1 MSEIQR
7 ILEIDLSK
15 SSRRGKFNTE
25 KIPIDALRSYCV
37 SVRFNK
43 EELEVLNEKRGSTK
57 KGEWLRMALL
67 HRLPPIVPS
76 INIDAWKCFG
86 DLSQKLNRILVHL
99 DNKSSSSPL
108 TKTEIFVIQRQIR
121 ELRHKLISV
130 NSQGASSNEGNAED

>member
-7 ILEIDLSK
+7 TLEIDLSK
-15 SSRRGKFNTE
+15 SSRRGKFKTE
-25 KIPIDALRSYCV
+25 KIPIDALRNYCV

-43 EELEVLNEKRGSTK
+43 EELELLNEKRGSTK

-67 HRLPPIVPS
+67 HRLPPIVPP
-76 INIDAWKCFG
+76 INIKAWKCFG
-86 DLSQKLNRILVHL
+86 DLSHKLNRILVHL
-99 DNKSSSSPL
+99 DNKSSSSQL

-121 ELRHKLISV
+121 ELRQKLISV

>member
-1 MSEIQR
+1 MSEIPR
-7 ILEIDLSK
+7 TLEIDLSK

-25 KIPIDALRSYCV
+25 KIPIDALRGYCV

-43 EELEVLNEKRGSTK
+43 EELELLNEKRGATK

-76 INIDAWKCFG
+76 INIEAWKCFG

-121 ELRHKLISV
+121 ELRQKLISV
-130 NSQGASSNEGNAED
+130 NSQEASSDEGNAED

>member
-7 ILEIDLSK
+7 TLEIDLSK

-25 KIPIDALRSYCV
+25 KIPIDALRNYCV

-43 EELEVLNEKRGSTK
+43 EELELLNEKRGGKK

-76 INIDAWKCFG
+76 INIEAWKCFG

-121 ELRHKLISV
+121 ELRQKLISV
-130 NSQGASSNEGNAED
+130 NSQGVSSNEGNAKD